1 MFFIL
6 SKILPNFV
14 YPVSLLF
21 IALLGILIFYQRRQ
35 ARRVLLGVMVVFY
48 GLSIPVTATSLM
60 RWLEGPYRTP
70 GDLRQ
75 KYDTIIVLS
84 GMLHLQQSQP
94 GRLEFNDAVDR
105 VLTGVALLKQGRGET
120 LLLAGGSGM
129 LLQQDISEAV
139 LLRDFVIELGLQPQQ
154 ILLDTTSRNTYENA
168 VNSAAIVRAHHY
180 QHVLLVTSAAHM
192 RRSLAAFHQQGI
204 SPDPYPVDIRTGELE
219 ITPFSFIPSADS
231 LAGTTEVIREVFG
244 LVAYRLQGYI

>member
-1 MFFIL
+1 MFFML

-14 YPVSLLF
+14 YPVPLLF
-21 IALLGILIFYQRRQ
+21 FALLAILIFYQCRQ
-35 ARRVLLGVMVVFY
+35 ARRVLFAIVVVFY
-48 GLSIPVTATSLM
+48 GLSIPLTAGSLM

-75 KYDTIIVLS
+75 TYNTVIVLT
-84 GMLHLQQSQP
+84 GMLYLQQSQA

-105 VLTGVALLKQGRGET
+105 VLAGVALVKQGRGAT
-120 LLLAGGSGM
+120 LLLAGGSGS
-129 LLQQDISEAV
+129 LFHQDLSEAV
-139 LLRDFVIELGLQPQQ
+139 LLRDFVIDLGVPPPQL
-154 ILLDTTSRNTYENA
+154 LLDTTSRNTYENA
-168 VNSAAIVRAHHY
+168 VNSAKIVRAHDY

-204 SPDPYPVDIRTGELE
+204 FPDPYPVDIRTGDLE
-219 ITPFSFIPSADS
+219 ITPFSFVPSADS
-231 LAGTTEVIREVFG
+231 LAGVTEVIREVFG

>member
-14 YPVSLLF
+14 YPVPLLF
-21 IALLGILIFYQRRQ
+21 FALLGILIFYQRRQ
-35 ARRVLLGVMVVFY
+35 ARRVLLTILVVFY
-48 GLSIPVTATSLM
+48 GLSIPITADSLM

-75 KYDTIIVLS
+75 KYDTVIVLS
-84 GMLHLQQSQP
+84 GILHLQQSQP
-94 GRLEFNDAVDR
+94 GHLEFNDAVDR
-105 VLTGVALLKQGRGET
+105 ALAGVALVKQGKGAT
-120 LLLAGGSGM
+120 LLLAGGSGS
-129 LLQQDISEAV
+129 LFHQDISEAV
-139 LLRDFVIELGLQPQQ
+139 LLRDFVIEFGLQPQQ

-168 VNSAAIVRAHHY
+168 VNAAKIVRAHHY

-192 RRSLAAFHQQGI
+192 RRSLAAFHKQGI
-204 SPDPYPVDIRTGELE
+204 SPDPYPVDIRTGERE

-231 LAGTTEVIREVFG
+231 LAGATEVIREVFG

>member
-14 YPVSLLF
+14 YPVPLLF
-21 IALLGILIFYQRRQ
+21 FVLLAILIFYPRRQ
-35 ARRVLLGVMVVFY
+35 ARRALFAIIVVFY
-48 GLSIPVTATSLM
+48 GLSIPLTAGSLM

-75 KYDTIIVLS
+75 KYDTVIVLT

-105 VLTGVALLKQGRGET
+105 VLAGVALVKQGKGTT
-120 LLLAGGSGM
+120 LLLAGGSGS
-129 LLQQDISEAV
+129 LFHQESSEAV
-139 LLRDFVIELGLQPQQ
+139 LLRDFVIDLGVPPPQL
-154 ILLDTTSRNTYENA
+154 LLDTTSRNTYENA
-168 VNSAAIVRAHHY
+168 VNSAKIVRAHHY

-192 RRSLAAFHQQGI
+192 RRSLAAFHQQEI
-204 SPDPYPVDIRTGELE
+204 FPDPYPVDIRTGELE
-219 ITPFSFIPSADS
+219 ISPFSFVPSVDS
-231 LAGTTEVIREVFG
+231 LAGVTEVIREVFG